1 MSIKKHLC
9 GKCDFVEDTKIE
21 NRLEFIPVKGENT
34 EVNSSVRI
42 CSKCGEDIFDDE
54 LENNNL
60 TFAYDIY
67 RRKHSILFPE
77 QIKAIREKYSLT
89 QQNLAR
95 LLGWGEVTLSRYEN
109 GSLPEESHNNLLKLI
124 QDPFNMQKLFDEN
137 GSSLSPNAHKK
148 FSQRLE
154 EILLAKTPEKI
165 MEIVNFS
172 NKRNLPGALTGYI
185 RFRPEILMEMV
196 VFFASKS
203 GGVLKTKL
211 NKLLWYSDFSHFHKY
226 TVSISG
232 ATYIHLPFGPVPDQ
246 YELFLYSL
254 TGEKDLICEEKDFGN
269 GLIGENFVAQREVRS
284 EVFSQQALGVLEAIY
299 ELFRA
304 YTSKSI
310 SELSHKEIG
319 YVKTGIGEPISYE
332 YADELFISI

>member
-1 MSIKKHLC
+1 MSKYLC
-9 GKCDFVEDTKIE
+9 GKCDFVEETRIE
-21 NRLEFIPVKGENT
+21 NRIELIPVKGENT

-54 LENNNL
+54 LENKNL
-60 TFAYDIY
+60 TFAYDMY
-67 RRKHSILFPE
+67 RRKHNILFPE
-77 QIKAIREKYSLT
+77 QIKGIREKYSLT

-148 FSQRLE
+148 LSQRLE

-165 MEIVNFS
+165 MEVVSFS
-172 NKRNLPGALTGYI
+172 SKRSIPGALTGYI

-196 VFFASKS
+196 VFFASKP

-211 NKLLWYSDFSHFHKY
+211 NKLLWYSDFYHFHKY

-254 TGEKDLICEEKDFGN
+254 MEEKDLICEEKDFGN
-269 GLIGENFVAQREVRS
+269 GLIGENFIAQREIRC
-284 EVFSQQALGVLEAIY
+284 EVFSQQALGLLEAIY
-299 ELFRA
+299 EVFKTH
-304 YTSKSI
+304 TSKSI
-310 SELSHKEIG
+310 SDLSHKEIG
-319 YVKTGIGEPISYE
+319 YAKTKSGEPISYE
-332 YADELFISI
+332 YADELLINLN